1 MKLGRRCGDVVGKL
15 EGGSQGGYDEDTRY
29 TAMKF

>member
-1 MKLGRRCGDVVGKL
+1 MKLGRCVGDVVGKL
-15 EGGSQGGYDEDTRY
+15 EGGSQGGYDEDTWY